1 MGATESRPVAASAV
15 PDDLVR
21 QCRPVARAFVNGWIV
36 PFLGAGANLCGRQ
49 GTWKR
54 PGNTLPSGKELARYL
69 ARECDYPNADSE
81 NLVRVTQ
88 YQATMEGA
96 APLYR
101 RLRDVF
107 VNDYEPSP
115 LHRFLAQL
123 PRSLERSFGKPRYQL
138 IVSTNYD
145 DALER
150 AFRDADQPFDLF
162 AYIAWGKHLGKFV
175 WTPAQGPPEVID
187 TPGEWVEPIL
197 AERPVILKIH
207 GAIDRATSD
216 GDSYVITEDHYIDFL
231 QRTEIDEL
239 IPASILPALQA
250 AHFLFLG
257 YGLSDWN
264 LRVILQRIWQQQ
276 NHDWSSWAVQHET
289 SPLDQKFWTKRG
301 VDIQIVDL
309 LAYVQGL
316 EAALEA
322 LAAED
327 DEE

>member
-107 VNDYEPSP
+107 VNDYEPSA

-162 AYIAWGKHLGKFV
+162 AYIAWGKHLGKF
-175 WTPAQGPPEVID
+175 
-187 TPGEWVEPIL
+187 
-197 AERPVILKIH
+197 KIH